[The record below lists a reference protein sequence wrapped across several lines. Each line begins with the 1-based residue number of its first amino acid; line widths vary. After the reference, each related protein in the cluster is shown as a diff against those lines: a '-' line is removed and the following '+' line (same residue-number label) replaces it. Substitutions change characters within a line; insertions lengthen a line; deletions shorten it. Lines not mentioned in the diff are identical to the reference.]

1 MADLIKNLKVL
12 NWGGVSY
19 NTGWSENDFT
29 NDLKA
34 KLDGIA
40 EGAQVNVI
48 EKITLNGQ
56 ELAVTS
62 KAVDL
67 GNLQKTLK
75 VGAGIAIAEDG
86 TISTTLDVAAFKVVE
101 SLPAAPEAGN
111 ESKIHVV
118 LDESGV
124 EGNSYAEYLWDGS
137 KWELLG
143 KFKADMDLSAY
154 AKTEYVDAQI
164 EAVNK
169 TIGDNK
175 TAAETGIQEA
185 KNAAAAA
192 DAKAVAA
199 DGKAQTAQNEVDALE
214 LVVGKS
220 DDEANAGGSVHARI
234 NKVVED
240 INSLT
245 GGEGSVATQID
256 NKLSAYDTNT
266 VQPINTKVDNHIAD
280 EVRHINAEERTNW
293 NSAKSTADAN
303 KTKLDGIT
311 AGANKVSSSYDEASA
326 TLTITVE

>member
-29 NDLKA
+29 TALKT
-34 KLDGIA
+34 KLEGIE
-40 EGAQVNVI
+40 EGAQKNII
-48 EKITLNGQ
+48 EKVVLNGQ
-56 ELAVTS
+56 EVAVSNKTI
-62 KAVDL
+62 DL
-67 GNLQKTLK
+67 GQLQKLLTA
-75 VGAGIAIAEDG
+75 GTGIAIAEDG
-86 TISTTLDVAAFKVVE
+86 TISTTLDVAAFKVVDA
-101 SLPAAPEAGN
+101 LPSAPEAGN

-154 AKTEYVDAQI
+154 AKTADVNAQF

-169 TIGDNK
+169 TISDNK

-185 KNAAAAA
+185 KDAAAAA

-214 LVVGKS
+214 LLVGQKG
-220 DDEANAGGSVHARI
+220 DAANADGSAFAQI
-234 NKVVED
+234 NKVKED
-240 INSLT
+240 LNSLS
-245 GGEGSVATQID
+245 GGAGSVADQID
-256 NKLSAYDTNT
+256 NKLAAYTTNT
-266 VQPINTKVDNHIAD
+266 VQPIETKVDNHIAD
-280 EVRHINAEERTNW
+280 TVAHVTADERTAW
-293 NSAKSTADAN
+293 NAAKATADAN
-303 KTKLDGIT
+303 KTKLDGIS
-311 AGANKVSSSYDEASA
+311 AGANKVSSSYDEASE
-326 TLTITVE
+326 TLTITIE

>member
-1 MADLIKNLKVL
+1 MADLIKDLKVL

-19 NTGWSENDFT
+19 NTGWSANDFT
-29 NDLKA
+29 NELKA
-34 KLDGIA
+34 RLEGIA

-48 EKITLNGQ
+48 EKITMNGS
-56 ELAVTS
+56 EVAVS
-62 KAVDL
+62 NKSVDL
-67 GNLQKTLK
+67 GNLQKSLTA
-75 VGAGIAIAEDG
+75 GAGIAIAEDG

-101 SLPAAPEAGN
+101 SLPASPEAGN

-118 LDESGV
+118 LDASGV

-154 AKTEYVDAQI
+154 AKTETVNAQF

-185 KNAAAAA
+185 KDAAAAA
-192 DAKAVAA
+192 DGKAVAA

-220 DDEANAGGSVHARI
+220 DDAANAAGSVYARI

-256 NKLSAYDTNT
+256 NKLSVYDTAT
-266 VQPINTKVDNHIAD
+266 VQPHINDN
-280 EVRHINAEERTNW
+280 VRHITGEERTAW
-293 NSAKSTADAN
+293 NEAKTTAAAN

-311 AGANKVSSSYDEASA
+311 AGANKVTTQYDEGSA
-326 TLTITVE
+326 TLTVTIE

>member
-62 KAVDL
+62 KSVDL
-67 GNLQKTLK
+67 GNLQKSLTA
-75 VGAGIAIAEDG
+75 GAGIAIAEDG

-101 SLPAAPEAGN
+101 SLPSAPEAGN

-118 LDESGV
+118 LDASGV

-175 TAAETGIQEA
+175 TAAEAGIQEA
-185 KNAAAAA
+185 KDAAAAA

-220 DDEANAGGSVHARI
+220 DDAANAGGSVYARI

-256 NKLSAYDTNT
+256 NKLNAYDTNT

-280 EVRHINAEERTNW
+280 EVRHITAGERTNW

-311 AGANKVSSSYDEASA
+311 AGANKVSSSYDEASS

>member
-34 KLDGIA
+34 KLEGIA

-48 EKITLNGQ
+48 EKITLNGA
-56 ELAVTS
+56 EVAVTS
-62 KAVDL
+62 KSVDL
-67 GNLQKTLK
+67 GNLQKALTA
-75 VGAGIAIAEDG
+75 GAGIAIAEDG

-143 KFKADMDLSAY
+143 KFKADMNLSSY

-185 KNAAAAA
+185 KDAAAAA

-245 GGEGSVATQID
+245 GGEGSVATQI
-256 NKLSAYDTNT
+256 NNRLGEYDTAT
-266 VQPINTKVDNHIAD
+266 VQPHITDN
-280 EVRHINAEERTNW
+280 VRHITAEERTNW
-293 NSAKSTADAN
+293 NSAKSTADTN

>member
-19 NTGWSENDFT
+19 NVGWSENDFT
-29 NDLKA
+29 NALKA
-34 KLDGIA
+34 KLEGIE
-40 EGAQVNVI
+40 EGAQKNII
-48 EKITLNGQ
+48 EKVVLNGQ
-56 ELAVTS
+56 EVAVSNKTI
-62 KAVDL
+62 DL
-67 GNLQKTLK
+67 GQLQKMLK

-101 SLPAAPEAGN
+101 SLPSAPAAGN

-118 LDESGV
+118 LDASGV

-154 AKTEYVDAQI
+154 AKTADVNAQF

-175 TAAETGIQEA
+175 TVAETGIQEA
-185 KNAAAAA
+185 KDAAAEA
-192 DAKAVAA
+192 DRKAVAA
-199 DGKAQTAQNEVDALE
+199 DGKAQTAQDEVDALE

-220 DDEANAGGSVHARI
+220 DDAANAGGSVHARI

-240 INSLT
+240 INALND
-245 GGEGSVATQID
+245 GEGSISTQID
-256 NKLSAYDTNT
+256 NKISAYDTAT
-266 VQPINTKVDNHIAD
+266 VQPHIAD
-280 EVRHINAEERTNW
+280 NVRHITAEERTSW
-293 NSAKSTADAN
+293 NAAKSTADAN
-303 KTKLDGIT
+303 KSKLDGIS
-311 AGANKVSSSYDEASA
+311 AGANKVSHAYDEASA
-326 TLTITVE
+326 TLTITIE

>member
-19 NTGWSENDFT
+19 NVGWSENDFT
-29 NDLKA
+29 NALKA
-34 KLDGIA
+34 KLEGIE
-40 EGAQVNVI
+40 EGAQKNII
-48 EKITLNGQ
+48 EKIVLNGQ
-56 ELAVTS
+56 EVTVS
-62 KAVDL
+62 NKTIDL
-67 GNLQKTLK
+67 GQLQKMLK

-101 SLPAAPEAGN
+101 SLPSAPAAGN

-118 LDESGV
+118 LDASGV

-154 AKTEYVDAQI
+154 AKTADVNAQF

-185 KNAAAAA
+185 KDAAAEA
-192 DAKAVAA
+192 DRKAVAA
-199 DGKAQTAQNEVDALE
+199 DGKAQTAQDEVDALE
-214 LVVGKS
+214 LVVGKA
-220 DDEANAGGSVHARI
+220 DDAANAGGSVHARI

-240 INSLT
+240 INALND
-245 GGEGSVATQID
+245 GEGSIGSQID
-256 NKLSAYDTNT
+256 AKISAYDTAT
-266 VQPINTKVDNHIAD
+266 VQPHIAD
-280 EVRHINAEERTNW
+280 NVRHITAEERTAW
-293 NSAKSTADAN
+293 NAGKSTADAN
-303 KTKLDGIT
+303 KSKLDGIS
-311 AGANKVSSSYDEASA
+311 AGANKVSHSYDEASA
-326 TLTITVE
+326 TLTITIE